1 MGEKGEGRMKIK
13 SIFLWLV
20 LMPTIIFIDV
30 ICFIMGIFS
39 REIRRLYIQK
49 FYRGTDPEMLIQENE
64 GCMHQ

>member
-1 MGEKGEGRMKIK
+1 MGEKRKGRMKIK
-13 SIFLWLV
+13 AIFLWLV

-49 FYRGTDPEMLIQENE
+49 FYRGADIEMLIQENE
-64 GCMHQ
+64 K